1 MIPPAGA
8 ERDRGPGQPA
18 CSPAVLTGT
27 SGRVTL
33 SCISERRQ
41 ESRTPREVF
50 RPLRAGTGVSDR
62 QCLALPSQ
70 NDCFTRRGP
79 FLKPS
84 LSQFLFPTPS
94 APPNSVSLPAGLPF
108 PRRAAPRDA
117 LRRCRRRASLPR
129 ACRGAGREPPRRSFR
144 PASSAARGQPPR
156 RGGGGGG
163 PAPIGAARPLPSR
176 ARAPHP
182 VSARG
187 SVSRCWP
194 VAAAAML

>member
-84 LSQFLFPTPS
+84 LSQFLFPHSLGSPKQRFASRGPPLSQAGGPPRCAEAAPPAGVTPPRVPEGGAGAAAPFVPPGVVRCARPTPS
-94 APPNSVSLPAGLPF
+94 AG
-108 PRRAAPRDA
+108 RW
-117 LRRCRRRASLPR
+117 RRRP
-129 ACRGAGREPPRRSFR
+129 GPH
-144 PASSAARGQPPR
+144 R
-156 RGGGGGG
+156 RG
-163 PAPIGAARPLPSR
+163 PPTPLAR
-176 ARAPHP
+176 ARA
-182 VSARG
+182 A
-187 SVSRCWP
+187 SR
-194 VAAAAML
+194 